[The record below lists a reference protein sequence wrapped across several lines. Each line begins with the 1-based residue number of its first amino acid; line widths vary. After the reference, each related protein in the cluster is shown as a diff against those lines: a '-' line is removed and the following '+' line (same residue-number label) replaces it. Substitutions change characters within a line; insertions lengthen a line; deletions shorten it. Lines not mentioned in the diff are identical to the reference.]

1 MKKMESPNDLVL
13 QEDLENIAL
22 DYLLFDGLKDSTI
35 LVTGATGLVG
45 SYLIK
50 SIMCYN
56 RINSANIKIIAL
68 IRDMG
73 KAKKVFG
80 DIYDSEMISF
90 VIADIMDV
98 IDINYK
104 IDYIIHAAST
114 TASKLFVTKP
124 VETIDTIIL
133 GTKNILELARNKS
146 VKGLVYLSS
155 MEVYGVTNPGLEN
168 VSESDLGY
176 IDILDIRSSYSEGKR
191 MAECM
196 CAAYAN
202 QYGIN
207 VKIARLAQTFGAG
220 VDYTENRVFAQFAK
234 SVINKTDIVLH
245 TEGKSVGNYC
255 YIGDTVKALILLLTK
270 GESGQAYNIS
280 NEKSN
285 ITIKDMAYMVAN
297 NIANGDIKVKFDIPK
312 SVYEYGYAP
321 DVNMKLNSEKMRL
334 LGWKPEISLEE
345 SYKRMIA
352 SMMQNGT
359 K

>member
-1 MKKMESPNDLVL
+1 MKKVESPNDLVL
-13 QEDLENIAL
+13 QEDLENIAS
-22 DYLLFDGLKDSTI
+22 DYLLFDGLKNSTI

-68 IRDMG
+68 IRDVG

-80 DIYDSEMISF
+80 DMYDNEMISF

-98 IDINYK
+98 IDIDYK

-133 GTKNILELARNKS
+133 GTKNILELARSKS

-155 MEVYGVTNPGLEN
+155 MEVYGVTDPGLEN

-191 MAECM
+191 MAECI

-220 VDYTENRVFAQFAK
+220 VDYMENRVFAQFAK

-255 YIGDTVKALILLLTK
+255 YIGDAVKALILLLTK

-297 NIANGDIKVKFDIPK
+297 NIANGDIKVKFDIPE

-352 SMMQNGT
+352 SMMRNG
-359 K
+359 KK